1 MTHSE
6 LALKL
11 FGEVT
16 PDTLAAA
23 KAINY
28 MRMYSCGE
36 IKVSLLAGMYP
47 LKD

>member
-1 MTHSE
+1 MHSD
-6 LALKL
+6 LALRL

-16 PDTLAAA
+16 PETRAAA

-36 IKVSLLAGMYP
+36 IKISLLAGMYP